1 MKLQRGLRQG
11 CALSLPLYVVQGQV
25 TTANINKDSNIQ
37 GIKIPNKQIDIK
49 LSQYA
54 DDSNFFLANQELAE
68 NVLKFFQKLHLAAT
82 INLEKTTILPI
93 NTDNTLYLKQEL
105 PNTLIKEQ
113 HQIIKIL
120 GILFFEDLKEANMT
134 NWQKVLEKIKNHSNK
149 LSHRYLTFSFK
160 TTILNNLILAKTT
173 FLSNIFPILQ
183 NVLRKLHKYIF
194 SYIWQNKNVEPT
206 SRKTLFLKKEQGGL
220 NISS

>member
-11 CALSLPLYVVQGQV
+11 CTFSLPLYVVQGQV

-68 NVLKFFQKLHLAAT
+68 NVLKFLQKLHLAAGAT
-82 INLEKTTILPI
+82 INLEKTTIFPI

-120 GILFFEDLKEANMT
+120 GILFFEDLKEANMI
-134 NWQKVLEKIKNHSNK
+134 NW
-149 LSHRYLTFSFK
+149 
-160 TTILNNLILAKTT
+160 
-173 FLSNIFPILQ
+173 
-183 NVLRKLHKYIF
+183 
-194 SYIWQNKNVEPT
+194 
-206 SRKTLFLKKEQGGL
+206 
-220 NISS
+220 